1 MTVKDIFGT
10 AASDVSEERILRHFK
25 NCLKETEDVGECAL
39 SELPK
44 EWETLLWKNYTRED
58 VIEKYKEDYEE
69 AMMVYN
75 ASKKDPYDDFFVYSC
90 LKEAFLDG
98 WKTAMVLQWVDEGYF
113 DEAEKK
119 EIKKMY
125 FDVAMVG

>member
-1 MTVKDIFGT
+1 MCKPKQGSIHRSKFLVGLQGNYNLSKMKLADIYQ
-10 AASDVSEERILRHFK
+10 SQ
-25 NCLKETEDVGECAL
+25 
-39 SELPK
+39 P
-44 EWETLLWKNYTRED
+44 
-58 VIEKYKEDYEE
+58 
-69 AMMVYN
+69 
-75 ASKKDPYDDFFVYSC
+75 FFQLNEGQLHHYSC

-125 FDVAMVG
+125 FDVEMAG